1 MFIKWLFEK
10 GKIPLT
16 IRNDKAYILFK
27 VEQRMSNII
36 KDEQQEGNTEFIK
49 DNSIDFKKIDDPY
62 ILDAYIPESF
72 NLKLTSENGLQLAK
86 RNELRHAVGIVAARA
101 LRYFSTNGEEF
112 NIFRARR
119 MAVWWFRH
127 IYNSFNW
134 WKAYVVNAEG
144 ERKEMPMLYIGE
156 RFGSETVHRDCE
168 ADIVLSAFENDRS
181 IVDPESEGGA
191 VFAVGYSERKGLFN
205 SPDMY
210 CVKAIVGNK
219 YKGVG
224 VNITHG
230 ITKNL
235 KLMAEKALK
244 DKNEEIT
251 PQNIDDAIQKMK
263 IVVLDRSRHKKL
275 IETINNLGAEAVLVK
290 EDDLTPTFAVSR
302 GEIDMIIGVGGV
314 PEAVLSG
321 MLVEQLDG
329 EMTLRILSLEV
340 AQQELLLGKLKNW
353 DSFKKNEVDILRNF
367 KIVRPGTEKEGEI
380 PWNRILTLK
389 DLVKGKD
396 IVFTASVIKKTPW
409 IKLPDGEEVPGVNI
423 NPESG
428 DINVYVVRVADNK
441 VEIVPVIY
449 KTVIEKY
456 LKQYRGEQD
465 ADGEAVVNL
474 LVQLGK
480 AYSEFGLFQEARDC
494 IQKAKICNG
503 ISDNMIQ
510 RCNSIYEYIS
520 GLDFLTK
527 KSLQTPRE
535 IIEHFEKSGHSDEG
549 ERERLRPRRMVKRFY
564 EYQGDTCYHYQLYDD
579 AIEHYKKALEY
590 SPHELKLH
598 RKVNTI
604 QMKDI
609 IDEYFNRIDKL
620 YQELNYKDSKDLE
633 KCKLGIALDIF
644 YNNKRQLNF
653 SCRNPWLVFYR
664 RTVLHGETPSYKLAV
679 LIKLLKLYK
688 KLNQV
693 SDEELSLFLNTEFG
707 ISKEEIGIVL
717 DYRRQH
723 EKFHS
728 VSELYFVKGLSLE
741 GLSKLLFPHVRIE
754 CQNELE
760 DSEIP
765 LSISLVEAV
774 ERRYRNILE
783 ELKDGVKKEAQE
795 HSYAVAEAYH
805 YVGLALYDVGD
816 DEGAKINYEMATT
829 KFNEIINKFTGITP
843 FNALY
848 RIGNLYEELALLYE
862 NEKVVYYNKAVDAY
876 SYIIEERRS
885 NIMFGYIR
893 DLMAIRIWQTKER
906 VNCIKKEL
914 NLLDS

>member
-1 MFIKWLFEK
+1 MSEIIENEQVEDD
-10 GKIPLT
+10 PT
-16 IRNDKAYILFK
+16 I
-27 VEQRMSNII
+27 
-36 KDEQQEGNTEFIK
+36 TE
-49 DNSIDFKKIDDPY
+49 DNSFDFKEVDDPY
-62 ILDAYIPESF
+62 LLESYIPEKFHLEASG
-72 NLKLTSENGLQLAK
+72 KGLQLSK
-86 RNELRHAVGIVAARA
+86 RNELRHAVGIVAART
-101 LRYFSTNGEEF
+101 LRYFSTNGEGF

-119 MAVWWFRH
+119 MAVWWLRH

-156 RFGSETVHRDCE
+156 RFGSETVDKDCE

-181 IVDPESEGGA
+181 IVDPESDGGA
-191 VFAVGYSERKGLFN
+191 VFAVGYSERHGLFN

-210 CVKAIVGNK
+210 SVKTIVGNK
-219 YKGVG
+219 YKGAG
-224 VNITHG
+224 VNIILG

-235 KLMAEKALK
+235 MLMAEKVLK
-244 DKNEEIT
+244 DKNEEVT
-251 PQNIDDAIQKMK
+251 TQNINDEIKKMK
-263 IVVLDRSRHKKL
+263 IVVLDRRRHKRL
-275 IETINNLGAEAVLVK
+275 IETIENFGAEVILVK
-290 EDDLTPTFAVSR
+290 EDDLTPTFAIER

-321 MLVEQLDG
+321 IIVDQLGG
-329 EMTLRILSLEV
+329 EMTLRILPRNV
-340 AQQELLLGKLKNW
+340 AQDGHLMGKLKNW
-353 DSFKKNEVDILRNF
+353 DLFKKNEIDILRNF
-367 KIVRPGTEKEGEI
+367 KIVRPGTEKDGEI
-380 PWNRILTLK
+380 PWDRILTIN
-389 DLVKGKD
+389 DLVKGED
-396 IVFTASVIKKTPW
+396 VVFTASVIKKTPW
-409 IKLPDGEEVPGVNI
+409 LKNSDGEEVPGVQI
-423 NPESG
+423 DPDTG
-428 DINVYVVRVADNK
+428 DVKVHVIRVADNN
-441 VEIVPVIY
+441 VEIVPVLY
-449 KTVIEKY
+449 KTVIGKY
-456 LKQYRGEQD
+456 LKQYIDEQGIDVD
-465 ADGEAVVNL
+465 ANVSL
-474 LVQLGK
+474 LIQLGK
-480 AYSEFGLFQEARDC
+480 AYSEFGLFQHARDC
-494 IQKAKICNG
+494 IQKAKMCNG
-503 ISDNMIQ
+503 ISDDMIQ
-510 RCNSIYEYIS
+510 RCNSVYEYIA

-527 KSLQTPRE
+527 KSLQTPKE
-535 IIEHFEKSGHSDEG
+535 IIEHFEKSGHLDE
-549 ERERLRPRRMVKRFY
+549 EEKERLRPRRMVKRFHEYHGDKDYQNKQY
-564 EYQGDTCYHYQLYDD
+564 ED

-598 RKVNTI
+598 RKVNSI
-604 QMKDI
+604 QMKDMI
-609 IDEYFNRIDKL
+609 EEYFNRIDKI
-620 YQELNYKDSKDLE
+620 YQSLDYKATAELE
-633 KCKLGIALDIF
+633 KCKLGVALEVF
-644 YNNKRQLNF
+644 YDNKRKLNF
-653 SCRNPWLVFYR
+653 SCRNPWLIFLR

-688 KLNQV
+688 ILNQV

-707 ISKEEIGIVL
+707 ISKEEIGIIIN
-717 DYRRQH
+717 YRKKH

-728 VSELYFVKGLSLE
+728 VSELYFVEGLSLE
-741 GLSKLLFPHVRIE
+741 GLSKLLYPKVRIE

-816 DEGAKINYEMATT
+816 DEGAKINYARATT

-843 FNALY
+843 FNAQC

-862 NEKVVYYNKAVDAY
+862 NEKEDYYKKAMDAY
-876 SYIIEERRS
+876 TFIIEERRS

-914 NLLDS
+914 HLFDS

>member
-1 MFIKWLFEK
+1 
-10 GKIPLT
+10 
-16 IRNDKAYILFK
+16 
-27 VEQRMSNII
+27 MSNIN
-36 KDEQQEGNTEFIK
+36 KDEQVEGNTEFIK

-72 NLKLTSENGLQLAK
+72 DLQVSSEDGLQLAN
-86 RNELRHAVGIVAARA
+86 RNELRHVVGIVAARA
-101 LRYFSTNGEEF
+101 LRYFSTNGEWF

-119 MAVWWFRH
+119 MAVWWSRH

-144 ERKEMPMLYIGE
+144 ERKDMPMLYIGE
-156 RFGSETVHRDCE
+156 RFGSETVHKDCE

-181 IVDPESEGGA
+181 IVDPESDGGA

-205 SPDMY
+205 SPDMH
-210 CVKAIVGNK
+210 CVKAIIGNR
-219 YKGVG
+219 YKGAG

-235 KLMAEKALK
+235 KLMAEKMLK
-244 DKNEEIT
+244 DKGEKVSL
-251 PQNIDDAIQKMK
+251 QNIDDEIRKMK
-263 IVVLDRSRHKKL
+263 IVVLDRLRHKKL
-275 IETINNLGAEAVLVK
+275 IKTIKNLGAEVILVK
-290 EDDLTPTFAVSR
+290 EDDLTPTFAIAR
-302 GEIDMIIGVGGV
+302 DEIDMIIGVGGV

-321 MLVEQLDG
+321 IVVAQLGG
-329 EMTLRILSLEV
+329 EMTLRVLPYGV
-340 AQQELLLGKLKNW
+340 ATEERLLGTLKHW
-353 DSFKKNEVDILRNF
+353 DSFKKDEIDILKNF

-380 PWNRILTLK
+380 PWDRVLTLK

-396 IVFTASVIKKTPW
+396 LVFTASVIKKTSW
-409 IKLPDGEEVPGVNI
+409 IKLPDGKEIPGVNI
-423 NPESG
+423 NSESG
-428 DINVYVVRVADNK
+428 DINVYVVRVANNK

-449 KTVIEKY
+449 KTVIGKY
-456 LKQYRGEQD
+456 LQQYRDKQGV
-465 ADGEAVVNL
+465 DGEADVSS

-480 AYSEFGLFQEARDC
+480 AYSEFGLFEEARDC

-503 ISDNMIQ
+503 ISDDMIQ
-510 RCNSIYEYIS
+510 RCNSVYEYIS

-527 KSLQTPRE
+527 KSLQTPKE
-535 IIEHFEKSGHSDEG
+535 IIGHFEKSGHLDE
-549 ERERLRPRRMVKRFY
+549 EEKERLRPRRMVKRFY
-564 EYQGDTCYHYQLYDD
+564 EYQGDKDYQHKQYEEAL
-579 AIEHYKKALEY
+579 EHYKKALEY

-598 RKVNTI
+598 RKVNSI
-604 QMKDI
+604 QMKDMI
-609 IDEYFNRIDKL
+609 EEYFNRIDKI
-620 YQELNYKDSKDLE
+620 YQGLSYKATEELE
-633 KCKLGIALDIF
+633 KCKLGVALKVF
-644 YNNKRQLNF
+644 YDYKRKLSF
-653 SCRNPWLVFYR
+653 SCRNPWLIFLR

-688 KLNQV
+688 ILNQL

-707 ISKEEIGIVL
+707 INKEEIGIVV
-717 DYRRQH
+717 DYRKKH

-728 VSELYFVKGLSLE
+728 VSELYFVEGLSLE
-741 GLSKLLFPHVRIE
+741 GLSKLLFPKVRIE
-754 CQNELE
+754 SQNELE

-765 LSISLVEAV
+765 MSISLVEAV

-843 FNALY
+843 FNAQC

-862 NEKVVYYNKAVDAY
+862 DEKVAYYNKAMDAY
-876 SYIIEERRS
+876 TYIIEERRS

-893 DLMAIRIWQTKER
+893 DLMAIKIWQTKER

-914 NLLDS
+914 NLFDS

>member
-1 MFIKWLFEK
+1 MSK
-10 GKIPLT
+10 T
-16 IRNDKAYILFK
+16 
-27 VEQRMSNII
+27 VENERVG
-36 KDEQQEGNTEFIK
+36 GNTTFIK
-49 DNSIDFKKIDDPY
+49 DNSIDFKKIDDP
-62 ILDAYIPESF
+62 LVLEAYIPEEF
-72 NLKLTSENGLQLAK
+72 DLKVMDEGLQLSK
-86 RNELRHAVGIVAARA
+86 RNELRHAVGIVATRT

-134 WKAYVVNAEG
+134 WKAFVVNAEG

-156 RFGSETVHRDCE
+156 RFGSETVHRNCE

-181 IVDPESEGGA
+181 IVDPETKGGA
-191 VFAVGYSERKGLFN
+191 VVAVGYSERKGLFN

-219 YKGVG
+219 YKGAG

-230 ITKNL
+230 ITRNL
-235 KLMAEKALK
+235 KLMAQKVLK
-244 DKNEEIT
+244 DKSEEIT
-251 PQNIDDAIQKMK
+251 PQNIDDEIQKMK
-263 IVVLDRSRHKKL
+263 IVILDRSRHKKL
-275 IETINNLGAEAVLVK
+275 IETINSLGAEVVLVK
-290 EDDLTPTFAVSR
+290 EDDLTPTFAVTR

-314 PEAVLSG
+314 PEAVLSSI
-321 MLVEQLDG
+321 LVEQLGG
-329 EMTLRILSLEV
+329 EMTLRILPLEV
-340 AQQELLLGKLKNW
+340 ARQERLLGKLSNW
-353 DSFKKNEVDILRNF
+353 DSFKKNEIDILRNF

-380 PWNRILTLK
+380 PWNRILPLK

-396 IVFTASVIKKTPW
+396 VVFTASVIKKTPW
-409 IKLPDGEEVPGVNI
+409 IKFPDGEEVPGVNI

-428 DINVYVVRVADNK
+428 DINVCVVRVADNK
-441 VEIVPVIY
+441 VEIVPVMY
-449 KTVIEKY
+449 KTVIGNLLEKY
-456 LKQYRGEQD
+456 KDNQD
-465 ADGEAVVNL
+465 INCEANVRL

-480 AYSEFGLFQEARDC
+480 VYSEFGLFEEARDC

-503 ISDNMIQ
+503 ISNDMIQ
-510 RCNSIYEYIS
+510 RCNSVYEYIS
-520 GLDFLTK
+520 GLDYLTK
-527 KSLQTPRE
+527 KSLQTPKE
-535 IIEHFEKSGHSDEG
+535 IIEHFEKSGHLDE
-549 ERERLRPRRMVKRFY
+549 EEKERLRPRRMVKRFY
-564 EYQGDTCYHYQLYDD
+564 EYQGDTCYHNQQHDE
-579 AIEHYKKALEY
+579 AMEHYKKALEY

-604 QMKDI
+604 QMKEI
-609 IDEYFNRIDKL
+609 IEEYFNRIDKL
-620 YQELNYKDSKDLE
+620 YQELNYKDPKDLE

-644 YNNKRQLNF
+644 YDNKRQLNF

-679 LIKLLKLYK
+679 LIKLLRLYK
-688 KLNQV
+688 KLNQA
-693 SDEELSLFLNTEFG
+693 SDEELSLFLNAEFG
-707 ISKEEIGIVL
+707 ISKEEIGIVMN
-717 DYRRQH
+717 YRRTH

-728 VSELYFVKGLSLE
+728 VSELFFIKELGLE
-741 GLSKLLFPHVRIE
+741 ALSKLLLPKVRVE
-754 CQNELE
+754 SQNELE

-774 ERRYRNILE
+774 ERRNQNILD

-816 DEGAKINYEMATT
+816 DEGAKINYERATT
-829 KFNEIINKFTGITP
+829 RFNEIINKFTGITP
-843 FNALY
+843 FYAQC

-862 NEKVVYYNKAVDAY
+862 NEKVAYYNKAMDAY
-876 SYIIEERRS
+876 TYITEERRS

-906 VNCIKKEL
+906 VNYIKKEL
-914 NLLDS
+914 QLFDS

>member
-1 MFIKWLFEK
+1 
-10 GKIPLT
+10 
-16 IRNDKAYILFK
+16 
-27 VEQRMSNII
+27 MSDII
-36 KDEQQEGNTEFIK
+36 NDEQVEDNTEFIK

-62 ILDAYIPESF
+62 ILDAYIPESY
-72 NLKLTSENGLQLAK
+72 NLKVSSENSLQLTK
-86 RNELRHAVGIVAARA
+86 RNELRHAVGIVATRT

-156 RFGSETVHRDCE
+156 RFGSETVNKDCE

-181 IVDPESEGGA
+181 IVDPESKGGA
-191 VFAVGYSERKGLFN
+191 VVAVGYSERKGLFN

-219 YKGVG
+219 YKGAG

-235 KLMAEKALK
+235 KLMAEKVLK
-244 DKNEEIT
+244 DKNEKIT
-251 PQNIDDAIQKMK
+251 PQNINEEIQKMK
-263 IVVLDRSRHKKL
+263 IVVLDRLRHKKL
-275 IETINNLGAEAVLVK
+275 IETINNFGAKAVLVK
-290 EDDLTPTFAVSR
+290 EDDLTPTFAIAR

-321 MLVEQLDG
+321 IIVAQLGG
-329 EMTLRILSLEV
+329 EMTLRVLPYEV
-340 AQQELLLGKLKNW
+340 ATEERLLGKLKHW
-353 DSFKKNEVDILRNF
+353 DSFKKEEIDILKNF
-367 KIVRPGTEKEGEI
+367 KIVRPGTEKEAEI
-380 PWNRILTLK
+380 PWDRILTLK

-396 IVFTASVIKKTPW
+396 LVFTASVIKKTSW
-409 IKLPDGEEVPGVNI
+409 IRLSDGKEIPGVNI

-428 DINVYVVRVADNK
+428 DVNVHVVRVADNK

-449 KTVIEKY
+449 KTVIGKLLE
-456 LKQYRGEQD
+456 QYKDNQEVEC
-465 ADGEAVVNL
+465 EANVSL

-503 ISDNMIQ
+503 ISDDMIQ
-510 RCNSIYEYIS
+510 RCNSVYEYIS

-527 KSLQTPRE
+527 KSLQTPKE
-535 IIEHFEKSGHSDEG
+535 IIEHFEKSGHLDE
-549 ERERLRPRRMVKRFY
+549 EEKERLRPRRMVKRFY
-564 EYQGDTCYHYQLYDD
+564 EYQGDICYHDQLYDE
-579 AIEHYKKALEY
+579 ASEHYKKALEY

-598 RKVNTI
+598 RKVNSI
-604 QMKDI
+604 QMKDMI
-609 IDEYFNRIDKL
+609 EEYFNRIDKI
-620 YQELNYKDSKDLE
+620 YQSLNYKATEELE
-633 KCKLGIALDIF
+633 KCKLGVALEIF
-644 YNNKRQLNF
+644 YDYKRQLNF
-653 SCRNPWLVFYR
+653 SCRNPWLIFLR

-679 LIKLLKLYK
+679 LIKLLKLHK
-688 KLNQV
+688 ILNQV

-707 ISKEEIGIVL
+707 INKEEIGIVTN
-717 DYRRQH
+717 YRKKH

-741 GLSKLLFPHVRIE
+741 GLSKLLFPRVRIE

-816 DEGAKINYEMATT
+816 DEGAKINYERATT

-843 FNALY
+843 FNAQC

-862 NEKVVYYNKAVDAY
+862 NEKVAYYNKAMDAY
-876 SYIIEERRS
+876 TYITEERRS

-914 NLLDS
+914 NLFDS

>member
-1 MFIKWLFEK
+1 
-10 GKIPLT
+10 
-16 IRNDKAYILFK
+16 
-27 VEQRMSNII
+27 MSDIVN
-36 KDEQQEGNTEFIK
+36 DEQVEGDTAFIK
-49 DNSIDFKKIDDPY
+49 DSSIDFKKIDDPL
-62 ILDAYIPESF
+62 IWDVRIPEHF
-72 NLKLTSENGLQLAK
+72 NLKVSSENGLQLTK
-86 RNELRHAVGIVAARA
+86 RNELRHAVGIVAART

-156 RFGSETVHRDCE
+156 RFGSETVNKDCE

-181 IVDPESEGGA
+181 IVDPESKGGA
-191 VFAVGYSERKGLFN
+191 VVAVGYSERKGLFN

-219 YKGVG
+219 YKGAG

-235 KLMAEKALK
+235 KLMAEKVLK
-244 DKNEEIT
+244 DKNEKIT
-251 PQNIDDAIQKMK
+251 SQNVNDEMRK
-263 IVVLDRSRHKKL
+263 IKVVVLDRLRHKKL
-275 IETINNLGAEAVLVK
+275 IETIKDFGAEVILVK
-290 EDDLTPTFAVSR
+290 EDDLTPTFAIAR

-321 MLVEQLDG
+321 MIVAQLGG
-329 EMTLRILSLEV
+329 EMTLRVLPHGV
-340 AQQELLLGKLKNW
+340 AAKEYLLGKLKNW
-353 DSFKKNEVDILRNF
+353 GSFKKDEIDILRNF
-367 KIVRPGTEKEGEI
+367 KIVRPGTEKAGEI
-380 PWNRILTLK
+380 PWDRTLTLE

-396 IVFTASVIKKTPW
+396 IVFTASVIKKTSW
-409 IKLPDGEEVPGVNI
+409 IRFSDGEEVPGVNI

-428 DINVYVVRVADNK
+428 DINVFVVRVADNK
-441 VEIVPVIY
+441 VEIVPVVY
-449 KTVIEKY
+449 KTLIGKLLE
-456 LKQYRGEQD
+456 QYKDNQD
-465 ADGEAVVNL
+465 ANCEANVRL

-480 AYSEFGLFQEARDC
+480 AYSEFGLFEEARDC

-503 ISDNMIQ
+503 ISDGMIQ
-510 RCNSIYEYIS
+510 RCNSVYEYIS
-520 GLDFLTK
+520 GVDFLTK
-527 KSLQTPRE
+527 KSLQTPKE
-535 IIEHFEKSGHSDEG
+535 IIEHFEKSGQSDEADI
-549 ERERLRPRRMVKRFY
+549 ERLRPRRMVKRFY
-564 EYQGDTCYHYQLYDD
+564 EYQGDICYHDQLYDQ
-579 AIEHYKKALEY
+579 ASEHYKKALEY

-598 RKVNTI
+598 RKVNSI
-604 QMKDI
+604 QMKDMI
-609 IDEYFNRIDKL
+609 EEYFNRIDKI
-620 YQELNYKDSKDLE
+620 YQSLNYKATEELE
-633 KCKLGIALDIF
+633 KCKLGIALEIF
-644 YNNKRQLNF
+644 YDYKSKLDF
-653 SCRNPWLVFYR
+653 SCRNPWLIFLR

-679 LIKLLKLYK
+679 LIKLLKLHK
-688 KLNQV
+688 ILNQV
-693 SDEELSLFLNTEFG
+693 SDEEFSLFLNTEFG
-707 ISKEEIGIVL
+707 ITKEEIGVII
-717 DYRRQH
+717 DYRKKH
-723 EKFHS
+723 ERFHS

-741 GLSKLLFPHVRIE
+741 GLSKLLFPRVRIE

-816 DEGAKINYEMATT
+816 DEGAKINYERAAI
-829 KFNEIINKFTGITP
+829 KFKEIINKFTGITP
-843 FNALY
+843 FNAQC

-862 NEKVVYYNKAVDAY
+862 DEKVAYYNKAMDAY
-876 SYIIEERRS
+876 TYITEERRS

-906 VNCIKKEL
+906 VNYIKKEL
-914 NLLDS
+914 HID

>member
-1 MFIKWLFEK
+1 
-10 GKIPLT
+10 
-16 IRNDKAYILFK
+16 
-27 VEQRMSNII
+27 MSNII
-36 KDEQQEGNTEFIK
+36 KEEQMEDNTEFIK
-49 DNSIDFKKIDDPY
+49 DNSIDFEKIDDPY
-62 ILDAYIPESF
+62 ILEAYIPERF
-72 NLKLTSENGLQLAK
+72 DLKLSSENGLQLTK
-86 RNELRHAVGIVAARA
+86 RNELRHAVGIVATRT

-156 RFGSETVHRDCE
+156 RFGSETVNKDCE

-181 IVDPESEGGA
+181 IVDPEFEGG
-191 VFAVGYSERKGLFN
+191 VIVAVGYSERQKLFN

-219 YKGVG
+219 YKGAG

-230 ITKNL
+230 ITRNL
-235 KLMAEKALK
+235 KLMAEKMLK

-251 PQNIDDAIQKMK
+251 PQNIDDEMHKMK
-263 IVVLDRSRHKKL
+263 IVVLDRLRHKQL
-275 IETINNLGAEAVLVK
+275 IATINNLGAEVILVK
-290 EDDLTPTFAVSR
+290 EDDLTPTFAVTR

-321 MLVEQLDG
+321 IIVAQLGG
-329 EMTLRILSLEV
+329 EMTLRVLPYEV
-340 AQQELLLGKLKNW
+340 AQEEHLLGKLKNW
-353 DSFKKNEVDILRNF
+353 GSFKKNEIDILRNF
-367 KIVRPGTEKEGEI
+367 KIVRPGTEKAGEI
-380 PWNRILTLK
+380 PWDRILTLK
-389 DLVKGKD
+389 DLVKGED

-428 DINVYVVRVADNK
+428 DINVFVVRVADNK
-441 VEIVPVIY
+441 VEIVPVMY
-449 KTVIEKY
+449 KTIIGKLLE
-456 LKQYRGEQD
+456 QYKDNQ
-465 ADGEAVVNL
+465 EANCEANVRL
-474 LVQLGK
+474 FVQLGK

-503 ISDNMIQ
+503 ISNDMIQ
-510 RCNSIYEYIS
+510 RCNSVYEYIS

-527 KSLQTPRE
+527 KSLQTPKE
-535 IIEHFEKSGHSDEG
+535 IIDHFEKSGHLDE
-549 ERERLRPRRMVKRFY
+549 EEKERLRPRRMVKRFY
-564 EYQGDTCYHYQLYDD
+564 EYQGDTCYHCQLYDE
-579 AIEHYKKALEY
+579 AIEHYKKALEL

-609 IDEYFNRIDKL
+609 IDAYFNRIDKL
-620 YQELNYKDSKDLE
+620 YQDLNYKNPKDLE
-633 KCKLGIALDIF
+633 KCKLGVALDIF
-644 YNNKRQLNF
+644 YDNKRQLKF

-679 LIKLLKLYK
+679 LIKLLRLYK
-688 KLNQV
+688 KLNQA
-693 SDEELSLFLNTEFG
+693 SDEELSLFLTTEFG
-707 ISKEEIGIVL
+707 ISKEETGIVL
-717 DYRRQH
+717 NYRRTH
-723 EKFHS
+723 EKFNS
-728 VSELYFVKGLSLE
+728 VSELFFIKELGLE
-741 GLSKLLFPHVRIE
+741 ALSKLLLPHVRVE
-754 CQNELE
+754 SQNELE
-760 DSEIP
+760 DSGIP

-774 ERRYRNILE
+774 ERRNQNILD

-795 HSYAVAEAYH
+795 HTYAVAEAYH

-816 DEGAKINYEMATT
+816 DEGAKINYERATT

-843 FNALY
+843 FNAQC

-862 NEKVVYYNKAVDAY
+862 EEKVAYYNKAMDAY
-876 SYIIEERRS
+876 TYIIEERRS

-914 NLLDS
+914 HLFDP

>member
-1 MFIKWLFEK
+1 
-10 GKIPLT
+10 
-16 IRNDKAYILFK
+16 
-27 VEQRMSNII
+27 MSNMT
-36 KDEQQEGNTEFIK
+36 KDEQVEDNTEIIK

-72 NLKLTSENGLQLAK
+72 NLKVSSENGLQLTK
-86 RNELRHAVGIVAARA
+86 RNELRHAVGIVAART
-101 LRYFSTNGEEF
+101 LRYFSTNGEGF

-156 RFGSETVHRDCE
+156 RFGSETVHKDCE

-191 VFAVGYSERKGLFN
+191 IFAVGYSERKGLFN

-210 CVKAIVGNK
+210 CVKAIIGNK
-219 YKGVG
+219 YKGAG
-224 VNITHG
+224 VNIAHG

-235 KLMAEKALK
+235 KLMAEKVLK
-244 DKNEEIT
+244 AKNEVIT
-251 PQNIDDAIQKMK
+251 SQNIDDEIQKMK
-263 IVVLDRSRHKKL
+263 IVVLDRLRHKKL
-275 IETINNLGAEAVLVK
+275 IETIDNSGAEVILVK
-290 EDDLTPTFAVSR
+290 EDDLTPTFAVTR

-321 MLVEQLDG
+321 IIIEQLGG
-329 EMTLRILSLEV
+329 EMTLSVLPHEV
-340 AQQELLLGKLKNW
+340 AQEEHLLGQLKNW
-353 DSFKKNEVDILRNF
+353 DFFKKNEIDILKNF
-367 KIVRPGTEKEGEI
+367 KIVRPGTEKEGEM
-380 PWNRILTLK
+380 PWDRILTLE

-409 IKLPDGEEVPGVNI
+409 IKFPDGEEVPGVFI

-449 KTVIEKY
+449 KTMIGK
-456 LKQYRGEQD
+456 LLGQYKDNQEVNC
-465 ADGEAVVNL
+465 EANVRL

-480 AYSEFGLFQEARDC
+480 AYSEFGLFEEARDC

-503 ISDNMIQ
+503 ISDDMTQ

-527 KSLQTPRE
+527 KSLQTPKE
-535 IIEHFEKSGHSDEG
+535 IIGHFEKSGNLG
-549 ERERLRPRRMVKRFY
+549 EEEKERLRPRRMVKRFY
-564 EYQGDTCYHYQLYDD
+564 EYQGDTCYHDQLYDE
-579 AIEHYKKALEY
+579 ATEHYKKALEY

-598 RKVNTI
+598 RKVNSI
-604 QMKDI
+604 QMKDM
-609 IDEYFNRIDKL
+609 IDEYFNRIDKI
-620 YQELNYKDSKDLE
+620 YQGLDYKATKELE
-633 KCKLGIALDIF
+633 KCKLGVALDIF
-644 YNNKRQLNF
+644 YDHKRQLNF
-653 SCRNPWLVFYR
+653 SCRNPWLIFLR

-688 KLNQV
+688 ILNQAC
-693 SDEELSLFLNTEFG
+693 DEELSLFLNTEFG
-707 ISKEEIGIVL
+707 INKEEIGIVTN
-717 DYRRQH
+717 YRKKH
-723 EKFHS
+723 ENFHS

-741 GLSKLLFPHVRIE
+741 CLSKLLFPRVRIE
-754 CQNELE
+754 SQNELE

-843 FNALY
+843 FNAQC

-862 NEKVVYYNKAVDAY
+862 DEKVAYYNKAMDAY
-876 SYIIEERRS
+876 TYIIEERRS

-914 NLLDS
+914 HLFDS

>member
-1 MFIKWLFEK
+1 MSNNI
-10 GKIPLT
+10 T
-16 IRNDKAYILFK
+16 
-27 VEQRMSNII
+27 VEQV
-36 KDEQQEGNTEFIK
+36 EGNTEFIK

-62 ILDAYIPESF
+62 ILDAYIPKNF
-72 NLKLTSENGLQLAK
+72 DLKVSSEDGLQLAN

-101 LRYFSTNGEEF
+101 LRYFSTNGEGF

-119 MAVWWFRH
+119 MAVWWSRH

-156 RFGSETVHRDCE
+156 RFGSETVLKDCE
-168 ADIVLSAFENDRS
+168 ANIVLSAFENDRR
-181 IVDPESEGGA
+181 IVDPESEGGT
-191 VFAVGYSERKGLFN
+191 VFAVGYSERRGLFN

-210 CVKAIVGNK
+210 CVKTIVGTK
-219 YKGVG
+219 YIGAG
-224 VNITHG
+224 INIVLG

-235 KLMAEKALK
+235 TLMAEKLLK

-251 PQNIDDAIQKMK
+251 TQNINDEIKKMK
-263 IVVLDRSRHKKL
+263 IVVLDRQRHKKL
-275 IETINNLGAEAVLVK
+275 IETINNFGAEVVLVK
-290 EDDLTPTFAVSR
+290 EDDLTPTFAIAR

-321 MLVEQLDG
+321 IIVAQLGG
-329 EMTLRILSLEV
+329 EMTLRVLPLNV
-340 AQQELLLGKLKNW
+340 AQDGQIIGKLKNW
-353 DSFKKNEVDILRNF
+353 NLFKKNEIDIMRNF
-367 KIVRPGTEKEGEI
+367 KIVRPGTEKVAEI
-380 PWNRILTLK
+380 PWDRVLTLK

-396 IVFTASVIKKTPW
+396 LVFTASVINKTSW
-409 IKLPDGEEVPGVNI
+409 LKLPDGNEIPGVDI

-428 DINVYVVRVADNK
+428 DINVYVVRVAGNK
-441 VEIVPVIY
+441 VEIVPVVY
-449 KTVIEKY
+449 KTVIGKY
-456 LKQYRGEQD
+456 LKQYRDSQGANCE
-465 ADGEAVVNL
+465 ADVGS

-480 AYSEFGLFQEARDC
+480 AYSEFGLFEEARDC

-503 ISDNMIQ
+503 ICDEMIQ
-510 RCNSIYEYIS
+510 RCNSVYEYIA

-527 KSLQTPRE
+527 KSLQTPKE
-535 IIEHFEKSGHSDEG
+535 IIEHFEKSSHLDE
-549 ERERLRPRRMVKRFY
+549 EEKERLRPRRIIKRFY
-564 EYQGDTCYHYQLYDD
+564 EYHGDKDYQNKLYND
-579 AIEHYKKALEY
+579 AIEHYRKALEY

-598 RKVNTI
+598 RKVNSI
-604 QMKDI
+604 QMRDMI
-609 IDEYFNRIDKL
+609 EEYFSRIDKI
-620 YQELNYKDSKDLE
+620 YQSLDHQATKELE
-633 KCKLGIALDIF
+633 KCKLGVALEIF
-644 YNNKRQLNF
+644 YDYKTKLNF
-653 SCRNPWLVFYR
+653 SCRNPWLIFLR
-664 RTVLHGETPSYKLAV
+664 RTVLHGETPSYKLGV

-688 KLNQV
+688 ILNQV
-693 SDEELSLFLNTEFG
+693 SDDELSLFLNTEFG
-707 ISKEEIGIVL
+707 INKEEIGIVI
-717 DYRRQH
+717 DYRKKH

-741 GLSKLLFPHVRIE
+741 GLSKLLLPRVRIE
-754 CQNELE
+754 SQNELE

-816 DEGAKINYEMATT
+816 DKGAKSNYDNAIT

-843 FNALY
+843 FNAQC

-862 NEKVVYYNKAVDAY
+862 DEKIAYYNRAMDAY
-876 SYIIEERRS
+876 TYITEERRS

-893 DLMAIRIWQTKER
+893 DLMAIKIWQTKER
-906 VNCIKKEL
+906 VNYIKKEL
-914 NLLDS
+914 HLFDF